1 MTCEKGNFNSLS
13 LSISQSDHERYLAEH
28 YCKGPVFITHYPAA
42 IKPFYMR
49 RSDIDGDG
57 VSGVG
62 GVGGDCVGG
71 STVEATDLLV
81 PGIGELIG
89 GSAREE
95 RLDVLHGL
103 MADAGLLQGGGDEG
117 GEGGGK
123 VAAPSSNLQWYA
135 DLRKY
140 GTVPHAGWGMG
151 FERLVQVGVQWPEA
165 KPCLHRQ
172 HIKNSQCSL

>member
-1 MTCEKGNFNSLS
+1 
-13 LSISQSDHERYLAEH
+13 
-28 YCKGPVFITHYPAA
+28 
-42 IKPFYMR
+42 MR

-57 VSGVG
+57 VGGVG
-62 GVGGDCVGG
+62 GVGVGG

-95 RLDVLHGL
+95 RLDVLDGL

-117 GEGGGK
+117 GEGGGR

-151 FERLVQVGVQWPEA
+151 FERLVQVGVQ
-165 KPCLHRQ
+165 
-172 HIKNSQCSL
+172 